1 MTFMIHN
8 FASNLSRLR
17 KEAGIS
23 QTELAEKLGIGKQ
36 SISDYEKSKSYPT
49 FATLDKIA
57 DFFKAT
63 PVQLFGT
70 SQDIELEKAVLK
82 TDEYTEKADKIIRA
96 VNAMDDFDRMSYSND
111 YNHIFKVI
119 EILGNLTKVIP
130 LVGDKGE
137 TLYRSKNPFD
147 DELYSKEE
155 IKGKE
160 TSYEHA
166 VTTEFDS
173 ILNAL
178 DDLKNSQLFYDL
190 MYLTRGPQKFTE
202 DGEPLYVDPRYPN
215 RPPSTNFDS
224 GDQYAYD
231 KSPLQ
236 LLLEN
241 KEELGKLAENLSK

>member
-1 MTFMIHN
+1 MTYMIHN

-17 KEAGIS
+17 KEKGIS
-23 QTELAEKLGIGKQ
+23 QTELAERLNIGKQ

-96 VNAMDDFDRMSYSND
+96 VNAADDLERMSYSND
-111 YNHIFKVI
+111 YIFKII
-119 EILGNLTKVIP
+119 ETLGNLTKATP
-130 LVGDKGE
+130 LIDDKGE

-147 DELYSKEE
+147 DKLYNKEE
-155 IKGKE
+155 IEGKE

-190 MYLTRGPQKFTE
+190 MYLIRGPQKFTK
-202 DGEPLYVDPRYPN
+202 DGDPLYVDPRYPDG
-215 RPPSTNFDS
+215 PTSTSFEP
-224 GDQYAYD
+224 GDQYAYS

>member
-1 MTFMIHN
+1 MTYMIHN

-17 KEAGIS
+17 KEKGIS
-23 QTELAEKLGIGKQ
+23 QTELAEKLNIGKQ

-70 SQDIELEKAVLK
+70 SQDIELERSVLK

-96 VNAMDDFDRMSYSND
+96 VNAADDLERMSYSND
-111 YNHIFKVI
+111 YIFKII
-119 EILGNLTKVIP
+119 ETLGKLTKATP
-130 LVGDKGE
+130 LIDDKGE
-137 TLYRSKNPFD
+137 VLYHSKNPFD
-147 DELYSKEE
+147 DKTYSKEE

-160 TSYEHA
+160 TNYERA
-166 VTTEFDS
+166 VTTEFDE
-173 ILNAL
+173 ILTAL
-178 DDLKNSQLFYDL
+178 NDLKNSQVFYDL
-190 MYLTRGPQKFTE
+190 MYLTRGPQKFTA
-202 DGEPLYVDPRYPN
+202 DGDPLYVDPRYPDG
-215 RPPSTNFDS
+215 PYSTSFDP

-241 KEELGKLAENLSK
+241 KEELGKLATNLHD